1 MSPVK
6 RQIYLLLLA
15 VLVLV
20 LSLVVLIR
28 NRSIDVDI
36 LAVLGILSGLAIVV
50 VALPIRN
57 GNGKGG
63 V

>member
-1 MSPVK
+1 VSPVK

-15 VLVLV
+15 VIVLV
-20 LSLVVLIR
+20 ISLLVLIR
-28 NRSIDVDI
+28 NRNLDVDL
-36 LAVLGILSGLAIVV
+36 LAVITFLGGLGLIV
-50 VALPIRN
+50 VALPGRN

>member
-6 RQIYLLLLA
+6 RKIYLLLLA
-15 VLVLV
+15 VL
-20 LSLVVLIR
+20 
-28 NRSIDVDI
+28 
-36 LAVLGILSGLAIVV
+36 GILSGVAIVV